1 MYKWDIPESYSNK
14 NIGEYQYDIVDYLPF
29 IRTTPIK
36 LTKLPII
43 KFNASLSFINKYD
56 YLPNNNSIPI
66 ISNRLKVFFE
76 KNLPKIA

>member
-14 NIGEYQYDIVDYLPF
+14 NIGEYQYDTV
-29 IRTTPIK
+29 
-36 LTKLPII
+36 
-43 KFNASLSFINKYD
+43 D